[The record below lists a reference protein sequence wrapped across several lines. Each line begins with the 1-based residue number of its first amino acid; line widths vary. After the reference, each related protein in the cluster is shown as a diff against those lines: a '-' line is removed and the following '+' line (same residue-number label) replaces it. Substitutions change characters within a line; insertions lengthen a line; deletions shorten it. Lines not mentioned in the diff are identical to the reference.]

1 MTACTDL
8 DLLLP
13 LHATGALEPAEAS
26 RVEDHLAACA
36 SCRAEAARDAEV
48 LSLAK
53 LPPPS
58 EAERRAVADV
68 PRRAIAAM
76 QRADRR
82 RASWKRASVGFA
94 VAAVALL
101 AVLAPVLL
109 QRPTHLPA
117 TTQVAWQEPDLDTV
131 WDDSGVLDLSG
142 AVASDDE
149 ADAVL
154 AAVDF

>member
-1 MTACTDL
+1 M
-8 DLLLP
+8 
-13 LHATGALEPAEAS
+13 
-26 RVEDHLAACA
+26 
-36 SCRAEAARDAEV
+36 
-48 LSLAK
+48 
-53 LPPPS
+53 
-58 EAERRAVADV
+58 
-68 PRRAIAAM
+68 
-76 QRADRR
+76 
-82 RASWKRASVGFA
+82 GFA

-117 TTQVAWQEPDLDTV
+117 TTQVAWQEPDLDTI

-149 ADAVL
+149 DDAVL

>member
-76 QRADRR
+76 
-82 RASWKRASVGFA
+82 
-94 VAAVALL
+94 
-101 AVLAPVLL
+101 
-109 QRPTHLPA
+109 
-117 TTQVAWQEPDLDTV
+117 
-131 WDDSGVLDLSG
+131 
-142 AVASDDE
+142 
-149 ADAVL
+149 
-154 AAVDF
+154 